1 MAEGS
6 RAALFVDHTSSRLSG
21 LNSGTWSAA
30 DHAAMANALQLAARG
45 LYSTSPNP
53 RVGCVIVRDGELV
66 GSGWHK
72 IAGEPHAEIH
82 ALEEAGQQARGATLY
97 VTLEPCAH
105 HGRTPPCADAIIA
118 SGVTRVVA
126 AMADPNPLVAGRG
139 LRALGEAGIETS
151 VGLYEAQARAL
162 NVGFI
167 SRMTRRRPWLRIKIA
182 ATLDGKT
189 ALANGISKWITS
201 PAARR
206 DVHRLRARSCAIMT
220 GSGTVLADDPELTVR
235 ETLTPRQ
242 PLRVVLDSQLRTPLA
257 ARIVGPNTLFVA
269 VRQDVQK
276 EEALKT
282 LGAEVIYLE
291 SQGKPELEPVLN
303 LLAERGVN
311 ELLVEA
317 GSELN
322 AALLQAKL
330 VDEIVCYVAPT
341 LFGHG
346 ARGMFAIDDIIKM
359 DDRIDLALLGQ
370 RRVGPDW
377 RINARPLYG

>member
-1 MAEGS
+1 
-6 RAALFVDHTSSRLSG
+6 
-21 LNSGTWSAA
+21 
-30 DHAAMANALQLAARG
+30 MANALQLAARG

-53 RVGCVIVRDGELV
+53 RVGCVILRDGELV

-72 IAGEPHAEIH
+72 MAGEPHAEIH
-82 ALEEAGQQARGATLY
+82 ALEEAGAQARGATLY

-105 HGRTPPCADAIIA
+105 HGRTPPCVDAIIA
-118 SGVTRVVA
+118 SGVARVVA
-126 AMADPNPLVAGRG
+126 AMEDPNPLVAGRG
-139 LRALGEAGIETS
+139 LQALGEAGIETS
-151 VGLYEAQARAL
+151 AGLYEAQARTL
-162 NVGFI
+162 NVGFV
-167 SRMTRRRPWLRIKIA
+167 SRMTRRRPWLRVKMA
-182 ATLDGKT
+182 TTLDGKT
-189 ALANGISKWITS
+189 GLANGISKWITS

-257 ARIVGPNTLFVA
+257 ARIVGANTLFVA
-269 VRQDVQK
+269 VKPDVRKQ
-276 EEALKT
+276 EALNT
-282 LGAEVIYLE
+282 LGAEVVYLDSE
-291 SQGKPELEPVLN
+291 GKPELEPVLAM
-303 LLAERGVN
+303 LAERGVN

-317 GSELN
+317 GAELN

-330 VDEIVCYVAPT
+330 VDEIVCYIAPT

-346 ARGMFAIDDIIKM
+346 ARGMFAIDDIVKI
-359 DDRIDLALLGQ
+359 DDRIDLSVVSQ

-377 RINARPLYG
+377 RINARPLYD